1 MMEES
6 LIVRTRVTHD
16 MQWNETEIANKV
28 SEQVLTKLVD
38 YVEQKRYVQL
48 AEATGLNIT
57 VLKEVERL
65 LYSDRIL
72 VDQAMSAITA
82 RRLKGE

>member
-1 MMEES
+1 MMDES
-6 LIVRTRVTHD
+6 LIVRTKISHGAYL
-16 MQWNETEIANKV
+16 NEVDIANRV
-28 SEQVLTKLVD
+28 SADVLNKLVD
-38 YVEQKRYVQL
+38 YVEQKRYVKL

-65 LYSDRIL
+65 LYSDRHL

>member
-1 MMEES
+1 MMDES

-16 MQWNETEIANKV
+16 MQWNETEIASKV